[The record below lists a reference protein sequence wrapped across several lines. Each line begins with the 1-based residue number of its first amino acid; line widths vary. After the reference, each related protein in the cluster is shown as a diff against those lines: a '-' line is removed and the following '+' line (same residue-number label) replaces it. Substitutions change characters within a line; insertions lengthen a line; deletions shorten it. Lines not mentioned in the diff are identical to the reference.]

1 MIFKH
6 WDDHTAVL
14 MSGSSNLNR
23 TVSFEN
29 IYSHIRRFCYVFLMK
44 GKDFFFFF
52 LDFCFCGVCHHNVF
66 PLSFCV
72 LAEPHVDSAQQL
84 TWQSSA
90 PWPRTRITWR
100 TELCPTANYRQCSF
114 PLTVLHWNF
123 QLHHKKR
130 CQSKK
135 KEKQSKENK
144 RRRGGRTKKKPLSR
158 PTLLTIISEI
168 KKKPTCLYIDFFMCC
183 LTTAILQSYTV
194 FADVQFK
201 MFVQK
206 KKWETE
212 KREGGR
218 ERKKDSLHC
227 QSDQMG
233 LKEKQGATESI
244 GNCRNWWVLSGR
256 LFSSVPLLLRST
268 SLCILTWSIIIGWK
282 KKARFTSVGW
292 NLVCVFVLIWLP
304 EDQLWTV
311 VRLIST
317 ACAGVQT
324 RGEKEKK

>member
-6 WDDHTAVL
+6 WPYGSAHVWIIEFKQKCKLWEHLQPYKEVL
-14 MSGSSNLNR
+14 LCLFNEGEG
-23 TVSFEN
+23 FW
-29 IYSHIRRFCYVFLMK
+29 
-44 GKDFFFFF
+44 FFFN
-52 LDFCFCGVCHHNVF
+52 FCFCGVCDHNVF

-183 LTTAILQSYTV
+183 LTTVILQSYTV

-206 KKWETE
+206 KKMRDRE
-212 KREGGR
+212 EGGR
-218 ERKKDSLHC
+218 EGKKKKIHYIVSQTRWDWR
-227 QSDQMG
+227 
-233 LKEKQGATESI
+233 
-244 GNCRNWWVLSGR
+244 RNR
-256 LFSSVPLLLRST
+256 VPLR
-268 SLCILTWSIIIGWK
+268 
-282 KKARFTSVGW
+282 A
-292 NLVCVFVLIWLP
+292 
-304 EDQLWTV
+304 
-311 VRLIST
+311 
-317 ACAGVQT
+317 
-324 RGEKEKK
+324 

>member
-1 MIFKH
+1 MRWPHGSAHVWIIEFKQNCKLWEH
-6 WDDHTAVL
+6 LQPYKEVL
-14 MSGSSNLNR
+14 LCLFNEG
-23 TVSFEN
+23 E
-29 IYSHIRRFCYVFLMK
+29 
-44 GKDFFFFF
+44 GFFFLF

-218 ERKKDSLHC
+218 ERKKYSLHC

-244 GNCRNWWVLSGR
+244 GSCRNWWVLSGR

>member
-1 MIFKH
+1 M
-6 WDDHTAVL
+6 
-14 MSGSSNLNR
+14 
-23 TVSFEN
+23 
-29 IYSHIRRFCYVFLMK
+29 
-44 GKDFFFFF
+44 
-52 LDFCFCGVCHHNVF
+52 
-66 PLSFCV
+66 
-72 LAEPHVDSAQQL
+72 
-84 TWQSSA
+84 
-90 PWPRTRITWR
+90 
-100 TELCPTANYRQCSF
+100 
-114 PLTVLHWNF
+114 
-123 QLHHKKR
+123 
-130 CQSKK
+130 
-135 KEKQSKENK
+135 
-144 RRRGGRTKKKPLSR
+144 
-158 PTLLTIISEI
+158 
-168 KKKPTCLYIDFFMCC
+168 YIDFFMCC

>member
-1 MIFKH
+1 MRWPHGSAHVWIIEFKQNCKLWEH
-6 WDDHTAVL
+6 LQPYKEVL
-14 MSGSSNLNR
+14 LCLFNEG
-23 TVSFEN
+23 E
-29 IYSHIRRFCYVFLMK
+29 
-44 GKDFFFFF
+44 GFFFFF

-218 ERKKDSLHC
+218 ERKKYSLHC

-244 GNCRNWWVLSGR
+244 GSCRNWWVLSGR

>member
-1 MIFKH
+1 MRWPHGSAHVWIIEFKQNCKLWEH
-6 WDDHTAVL
+6 LQPYKEVL
-14 MSGSSNLNR
+14 LCLFNEG
-23 TVSFEN
+23 E
-29 IYSHIRRFCYVFLMK
+29 
-44 GKDFFFFF
+44 GFFFFF

-244 GNCRNWWVLSGR
+244 GNCRTWWVLSGR

>member
-1 MIFKH
+1 M
-6 WDDHTAVL
+6 
-14 MSGSSNLNR
+14 
-23 TVSFEN
+23 
-29 IYSHIRRFCYVFLMK
+29 
-44 GKDFFFFF
+44 
-52 LDFCFCGVCHHNVF
+52 DFCFCGVCHHNVF

-218 ERKKDSLHC
+218 ERKKYSLHC

-244 GNCRNWWVLSGR
+244 GSCRNWWVLSGR

>member
-1 MIFKH
+1 MRWPHGSAHVWIIEFKQNCKLWEH
-6 WDDHTAVL
+6 LQPYKEVL
-14 MSGSSNLNR
+14 LCLFNEG
-23 TVSFEN
+23 E
-29 IYSHIRRFCYVFLMK
+29 
-44 GKDFFFFF
+44 GFFFFF

-206 KKWETE
+206 KKRETE

-244 GNCRNWWVLSGR
+244 GSCRNWWVLSGR

-317 ACAGVQT
+317 ACTGVQT

>member
-1 MIFKH
+1 MRWPHGSAHVWIIEFKQNCKLWEH
-6 WDDHTAVL
+6 LQPYKEVL
-14 MSGSSNLNR
+14 LCLFNEGEGFIL
-23 TVSFEN
+23 
-29 IYSHIRRFCYVFLMK
+29 
-44 GKDFFFFF
+44 FFF

-206 KKWETE
+206 KNERQRRG
-212 KREGGR
+212 REGGR

-244 GNCRNWWVLSGR
+244 GSCRNWWVLSGR

>member
-1 MIFKH
+1 MRWPHGSAHVWIIEFKQNCKLWEH
-6 WDDHTAVL
+6 LQPYKEVL
-14 MSGSSNLNR
+14 LCLFNEG
-23 TVSFEN
+23 E
-29 IYSHIRRFCYVFLMK
+29 
-44 GKDFFFFF
+44 GFFFFF